1 MKDPV
6 FNRLLKC
13 QSCGAMYIINFEG
26 DDRQCD
32 HCIAEEELMNLNE
45 LHGSDVDQGIDN
57 Q

>member
-13 QSCGAMYIINFEG
+13 QTCGAMYIINFEG

-32 HCIAEEELMNLNE
+32 HCIAEEELMNLDE
-45 LHGSDVDQGIDN
+45 LHGSAIDQENDS
-57 Q
+57 